1 MEGALVRG
9 VSGLIH
15 WARPAV
21 FHLRKDLP
29 KDSFNVAEMGDE
41 LNKKTRQQFVNKTR
55 QKRGV
60 FKGGAKRKSIAA
72 KGF

>member
-1 MEGALVRG
+1 VLWSGARF
-9 VSGLIH
+9 GLNH
-15 WARPAV
+15 QARPAV

-29 KDSFNVAEMGDE
+29 KDSFNVAEIGDE
-41 LNKKTRQQFVNKTR
+41 LNRKTRQQFVNKTR

-60 FKGGAKRKSIAA
+60 LRGTAMRKTTAT